1 MNEEIKDLIQTKG
14 NTVNLQQKNK
24 LKGNGMQAV
33 ALHLMK
39 SILPSDYSE
48 SEVIIGKIK
57 VEAIKLL
64 SKSYT
69 VKKDFFIDFGTD
81 RTKTGHNGINYQ
93 DRYSQYDED
102 AFEKAKLYFDLN
114 DYEEYPNKMY
124 SCYLFEKVEHK
135 LCDKC
140 LKPYHCIVG
149 NCKNKKCSE
158 YKKLIKYEETISKDE
173 TGEKLITKPTCK
185 ICKKYIYEAK
195 LCDCGGILRRVIHRK
210 RKHDEMIKQDEYIG
224 TIEEITTKLRMNGI
238 ISYSSLADTL
248 SMRLDHLFIYQNKYY
263 IIEVKNKEIKGLQF
277 MDAVKISKYAEAIM
291 RVIGDKPDL
300 TLVLNGK
307 INKKTGSYL
316 FWLTT
321 AHSTFKIKTFDFLN
335 VEFYK
340 NKAII
345 VTAMRVHKKGDNKDI
360 ALLDGETIESIPMG
374 SKGTGKYDVSIIYS
388 TNIEDKTKIIDVKGD
403 IVLDD
408 ANEKQENS

>member
-48 SEVIIGKIK
+48 SEVVIGKVK

-69 VKKDFFIDFGTD
+69 VKKDFFIDFGTEL
-81 RTKTGHNGINYQ
+81 TKDGHNGINYQ
-93 DRYSQYDED
+93 DRYNKNDEFKD
-102 AFEKAKLYFDLN
+102 AKLYFDLN
-114 DYEEYPNKMY
+114 EFSNSPNKTY
-124 SCYLFEKVEHK
+124 SCYLFEKVEHRI
-135 LCDKC
+135 CDKC
-140 LKPYHCIVG
+140 QQPYHCIVG
-149 NCKNKKCSE
+149 NCKNKKCKE
-158 YKKLIKYEETISKDE
+158 YMKLIKYDETETINE
-173 TGEKLITKPTCK
+173 AGEVLIIKP
-185 ICKKYIYEAK
+185 ICKECKRHIYKAK
-195 LCDCGGILRRVIHRK
+195 LCSCGGTLRKVIHRK
-210 RKHDEMIKQDEYIG
+210 RKQNEMIKQEEYIG
-224 TIEEITTKLRMNGI
+224 TIEEITNKLRENEI
-238 ISYSSLADTL
+238 ISYSSLANTV

-277 MDAVKISKYAEAIM
+277 IDAVKISKYAEAINL
-291 RVIGDKPDL
+291 VIGNKPDL

-307 INKKTGSYL
+307 INKKTSSYL
-316 FWLTT
+316 FWLAT
-321 AHSTFKIKTFDFLN
+321 AHSNFEIKTFNFLN
-335 VEFYK
+335 EEFYK
-340 NKAII
+340 NKLKI
-345 VTAMRVHKKGDNKDI
+345 VAAMRVHKKGEDDDI
-360 ALLDGETIESIPMG
+360 ALLDNETIESIPMG

-403 IVLDD
+403 IVPDD
-408 ANEKQENS
+408 ANERQENS